1 MVCSRLPE
9 VVWKMLDSD
18 PLIGMKM
25 GGEKI
30 YIRNKLIHYF
40 QNCNYKNFIPC
51 PTDECK
57 KSIRNNVVKG
67 LFEIHRDNWFIS
79 GYALSIKLL
88 NYPLAPPT

>member
-25 GGEKI
+25 RRPRRLEKV
-30 YIRNKLIHYF
+30 YITKKLIHYF
-40 QNCNYKNFIPC
+40 QNYKNFIPC
-51 PTDECK
+51 PTNECK
-57 KSIRNNVVKG
+57 KLIGNNVVKG

-79 GYALSIKLL
+79 CYALSIK
-88 NYPLAPPT
+88 